1 METIILSPLGNIKLV
16 EEDNQLTEV
25 VFTDQALTEISE
37 NVILQETENQLKKY
51 FKGELKEF
59 KISINPSG
67 TEFQQSVWR
76 ELQLIPYGKTISYQ
90 GLANRLGD
98 PKTIRATASANGQ
111 NPLAI
116 IIPCHRVIGANGDMT
131 GYAGGIHR
139 KKKLLSLEGAEVM
152 SQMNL
157 F

>member
-25 VFTDQALTEISE
+25 IFTDQAITPMPE
-37 NVILQETENQLKKY
+37 NELLQETELQLNNY
-51 FKGELKEF
+51 FKSELKEF
-59 KISINPSG
+59 EISINPSG

-76 ELQLIPYGKTISYQ
+76 ELRLIPYGTTISYQ
-90 GLANRLGD
+90 ELANRLGD
-98 PKTIRATASANGQ
+98 PKTIRAAASANGQ

-116 IIPCHRVIGANGDMT
+116 LIPCHRVIGSNGEMT
-131 GYAGGIHR
+131 GYVGGIHR
-139 KKKLLSLEGAEVM
+139 KQDLLKLEGAEVM
-152 SQMNL
+152 NQMNL